1 MNQEWQN
8 GQSLIEVLVAV
19 AVGTIMVAGAM
30 AIVSP
35 TLKTR
40 GDTARLQV
48 ASGVGKGLLENARV
62 LSESNWHAFDALAT
76 TSANKYYIVAST
88 SPFTVAS
95 GVESVDVG
103 TTTYTRYF
111 YLGDVYRNGSGY
123 IDPAGT
129 AFDPS
134 TKKITIVYGWAST
147 TESMDS
153 YLGRTWDQ
161 IFAQTDWS
169 GGPNQS
175 GPITSTS
182 TNAQF
187 ATSSNMNYTTSSGAL
202 VIQGF

>member
-1 MNQEWQN
+1 MDKERQN

-19 AVGTIMVAGAM
+19 AVGTIMVTGAM

-40 GDTARLQV
+40 GDTTRLQV

-76 TSANKYYIVAST
+76 TSANVYYVIAST
-88 SPFTVAS
+88 SPFTAAS
-95 GVESVDVG
+95 GVEAVDVG

-111 YLGDVYRNGSGY
+111 YLDDVYRNGSGY
-123 IDPAGT
+123 IDSAGT

-147 TESMDS
+147 TERMTS

-161 IFAQTDWS
+161 VFTQTDWS

-182 TNAQF
+182 TNARF
-187 ATSSNMNYTTSSGAL
+187 ATSSNISYATSTGVL